1 MRDHASPAP
10 TWPAGHRAALCL
22 SFDVDG
28 VYGEANYRA
37 PDETYWLSQTAY
49 DPAGAALLL
58 D

>member
-1 MRDHASPAP
+1 MPDRAPAP